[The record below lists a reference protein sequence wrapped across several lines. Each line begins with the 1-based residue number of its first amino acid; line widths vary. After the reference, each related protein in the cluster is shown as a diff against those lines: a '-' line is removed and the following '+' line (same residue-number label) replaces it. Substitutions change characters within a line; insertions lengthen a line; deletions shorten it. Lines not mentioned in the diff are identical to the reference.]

1 MIESRSRFFSFVL
14 LLGGL
19 ITCSCQQ
26 SSSDNK
32 EHPLDFS
39 NPAVSLSYETEEV
52 PQGEFIS
59 CGDQHLRLRI
69 RPFGGDYLTNNEK
82 RNDRQ
87 LAELVRKFV
96 LNPENIPHLAAST
109 KQAYIRLIDLHEG
122 ETSWRGSAIRAI
134 RVACS
139 QLWDDAARNGYSKE
153 YAMLPRWQKECILN
167 EFPLSIDMAGPWIIP
182 PTANG

>member
-96 LNPENIPHLAAST
+96 LNPTYRFTRRRNLLERISD
-109 KQAYIRLIDLHEG
+109 KSY
-122 ETSWRGSAIRAI
+122 TSSLFSAM
-134 RVACS
+134 
-139 QLWDDAARNGYSKE
+139 G
-153 YAMLPRWQKECILN
+153 
-167 EFPLSIDMAGPWIIP
+167 
-182 PTANG
+182 